1 MTSEVT
7 RRDDT
12 TWFLHYAVINTGI
25 LLNNKK
31 VLIAPLWLEA
41 IRDDQHE
48 VFLGVEQ
55 EKFQGLPEYDPTT

>member
-31 VLIAPLWLEA
+31 VLIVPFMA
-41 IRDDQHE
+41 
-48 VFLGVEQ
+48 G
-55 EKFQGLPEYDPTT
+55 GYSG